1 LHGSLAGEGDRIKQL
16 SCEGPLPVSELLK
29 ILQIDPEDIGMVVVN
44 RRVRDLTHILQ
55 DGDRVLLAPYLQGG

>member
-1 LHGSLAGEGDRIKQL
+1 MHGSLAGEGDRIKQL

-29 ILQIDPEDIGMVVVN
+29 ILQIDPEDIGMVV
-44 RRVRDLTHILQ
+44 LTHILQ

>member
-1 LHGSLAGEGDRIKQL
+1 
-16 SCEGPLPVSELLK
+16 LPVSELLK

-44 RRVRDLTHILQ
+44 RRVRDLTYILQ